1 MPWMQLHV
9 RVYHRDSFLGAACFS
24 WQGKERLAVGQ
35 CPMPLPRGRQ
45 PLLDRFILS
54 NISAIL
60 TAWNIKG
67 MHAMLEPFS
76 R

>member
-1 MPWMQLHV
+1 MDLTDI
-9 RVYHRDSFLGAACFS
+9 HRDSFLGAACFS

-35 CPMPLPRGRQ
+35 FPMPLPRGRQ
-45 PLLDRFILS
+45 SLLDILS
-54 NISAIL
+54 LSNVSDIL

-67 MHAMLEPFS
+67 MHAMLERFS